1 MTVAQRAE
9 ALGYHGLW
17 VFQRLLYA
25 LAPKNEY
32 YGAPGKE
39 WPAAFRS
46 VFDPLVTLAFVAA
59 HTNTIRLG
67 ASVLLVP
74 LYTPVVL
81 AKELATLDVLSR
93 GRLDVGL
100 GLGWSLDEYEA
111 AGVPWRDR
119 GARIDEFL
127 RCLKTIWTSDECEF
141 RGRFYVVP
149 RARIEPKPVQKPH
162 PPLFLG
168 GYADQV
174 FRRAA
179 ELADGYTG
187 GNIPL
192 ADMRG
197 VVAQLHDAARR
208 AGRDPATLAVVCR
221 GSFHVTDAPAGPGRR
236 ALWGTVDA
244 IREDLRR
251 YAECGVT
258 ELFLEPN
265 FQPGGA
271 SLGRVLEH
279 MEALAPGT

>member
-1 MTVAQRAE
+1 MRVAEHAE
-9 ALGYHGLW
+9 ALGYHGVW

-32 YGAPGKE
+32 YGAPGPA
-39 WPAAFRS
+39 WPEAFKS

-59 HTNTIRLG
+59 HTRTIRLG
-67 ASVLLVP
+67 ASVLLAP
-74 LYTPVVL
+74 LYAPAVL

-100 GLGWSLDEYEA
+100 GIGWSMDEYEA
-111 AGVPWRDR
+111 VGVPWSER
-119 GARIDEFL
+119 GARIDEFI

-141 RGRFYVVP
+141 RGRFYAVP
-149 RARIEPKPVQKPH
+149 RSRIEPKPLQKPH
-162 PPLFLG
+162 PPLLLG
-168 GYADQV
+168 GYADAV

-192 ADMRG
+192 AEMRA
-197 VVAQLHDAARR
+197 VVTRLHRAAER
-208 AGRDPATLAVVCR
+208 AGRDPTTLAIVCR
-221 GSFHVTDAPAGPGRR
+221 GSFHVTDAPGGPEHR
-236 ALWGTVDA
+236 ALWGTVDE
-244 IREDLRR
+244 IREDIRR

-271 SLGRVLEH
+271 ALDRVLAH
-279 MEALAPGT
+279 MEALAPDH